1 MSVESALVHVFL
13 VGDASHEDPEAEHDK
28 DAFPHGRGNLIP
40 HLLVEQVNLL

>member
-1 MSVESALVHVFL
+1 MRVETALVHVFL

-28 DAFPHGRGNLIP
+28 DALPHGRGNLIP